1 MRINPSPIKLTFFGD
16 STFAGQ
22 GVSLHSG
29 WVTRVAAALHD
40 KRGPDD
46 REIIV
51 ANSSVNGR
59 TTRQALED
67 MPYHIQSHSN
77 DIVIVQFGLNDCN
90 YWQSDKGLPR
100 VSKAAFVGNLNE
112 IIDRCLAFGAY
123 RVLVNTNHPTSR
135 TGVVMEGTSLTYEDS
150 NSEYNVAI
158 RDVCGERGPEV
169 AFQDIEDH
177 FNIRIAAGEKLVD
190 LLIDDGLHLSA
201 RGHEIYFEV
210 MYPVIWDSIKLIPT
224 AV

>member
-40 KRGPDD
+40 KRGPDH

-90 YWQSDKGLPR
+90 YWQSDNGLPR
-100 VSKAAFVGNLNE
+100 VSKAAFIGNLDE
-112 IIDRCLAFGAY
+112 IIDRCLAFGAH

-135 TGVVMEGTSLTYEDS
+135 TKAAMEGTSLTYEDS

-158 RDVCGERGPEV
+158 RDVCRERGPEV
-169 AFQDIEDH
+169 SFQDMEDH
-177 FNIRIAAGEKLVD
+177 FNIRITSGENLVD